1 MNVVVYIHG
10 QGGSAAE
17 SEHYRTLLP
26 DCEVVGMDY
35 QAHTPWDAE
44 AELHDAVADLKSHY
58 ENIILIAN
66 SIGAY
71 YAMAAHLDH
80 LVNVAFFISPVVDL
94 EKLNGVILSDE
105 YLRYVRNHPIKW
117 NVPTHILYAS
127 DDRLIPF
134 DAITDFAKNYEA
146 TLTVMEGGEH
156 WFHTDEQMRF
166 LDNWIKEKNI
176 YDLFFMNRSSMV
188 WKMTKRAGTMKRRET
203 VPMSMPPT
211 VPTPSERL
219 PLAPTPVASARGRS
233 PKTIVSDVIRMG
245 RSRTAAA
252 SMAASMM
259 PMP

>member
-1 MNVVVYIHG
+1 MAMNVVVYIHG

-26 DCEVVGMDY
+26 DCEIIGIDY

-117 NVPTHILYAS
+117 NVTTHILYGS

-134 DAITDFAKNYEA
+134 DAITDYAKKYEA
-146 TLTVMEGGEH
+146 TLTVMDGGEH
-156 WFHTDEQMRF
+156 WFHTDKQMLF
-166 LDNWIKEKNI
+166 LDNWIKTI
-176 YDLFFMNRSSMV
+176 YNAPS
-188 WKMTKRAGTMKRRET
+188 RR
-203 VPMSMPPT
+203 
-211 VPTPSERL
+211 R
-219 PLAPTPVASARGRS
+219 
-233 PKTIVSDVIRMG
+233 K
-245 RSRTAAA
+245 
-252 SMAASMM
+252 
-259 PMP
+259 